1 MTQLEQLQMELNMIT
16 WQIGQAESEEERI
29 EKEVTYN
36 SRISEILL
44 EIETIESI

>member
-1 MTQLEQLQMELNMIT
+1 MTHLEQLQMELNMIT